1 MTAVVISH
9 SVFIYQI
16 VLLQRQIL
24 VFLHQVSCKIELERD
39 NENYRVA
46 NYKTQTAKMKCANKN
61 YTNEEYT
68 K

>member
-1 MTAVVISH
+1 MTAAVISH
-9 SVFIYQI
+9 RVFIYQI

-24 VFLHQVSCKIELERD
+24 VFLHQVFCKIELERD
-39 NENYRVA
+39 NENYRAA

>member
-1 MTAVVISH
+1 MTAVAIFH

-24 VFLHQVSCKIELERD
+24 VFLHQVFCKIELERD

-46 NYKTQTAKMKCANKN
+46 NYKT
-61 YTNEEYT
+61 
-68 K
+68 